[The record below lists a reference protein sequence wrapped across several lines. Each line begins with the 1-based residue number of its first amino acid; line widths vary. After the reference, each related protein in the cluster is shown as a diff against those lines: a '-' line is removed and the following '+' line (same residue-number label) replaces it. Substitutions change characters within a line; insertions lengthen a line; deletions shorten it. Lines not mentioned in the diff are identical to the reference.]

1 MYYLIDEMHAEWVL
15 ILADFGNYV
24 QKIHGYV
31 HSNNRILGRDGLCES
46 CFETRRMYTQAYD
59 IEGKRSVKDLENIG
73 PSKGW
78 HGILSGPIPSYS
90 CLTADKLARA
100 AARKAIQNVQV
111 T

>member
-1 MYYLIDEMHAEWVL
+1 MNPTWNPTKCDARRPISVNGVWTP
-15 ILADFGNYV
+15 F
-24 QKIHGYV
+24 QC
-31 HSNNRILGRDGLCES
+31 SNNRILGRDGLCES